1 MDYLSILNQML
12 SLFCIGV
19 IGYVMYKVKILDDA
33 STVRFTKLILNIT
46 LPAQIVTS
54 FMNSRGV
61 ISNKTVFYVF
71 GVTLLCYLIPALI
84 GAVFV
89 LAARAPKQQRGLYL
103 FMHLFANV
111 GFMGFPVISTIFGD
125 EGMIYAVIFN
135 VVFNVLVYSL
145 GIVLIGNNRETVG
158 FQPKLLLNIP
168 FIAALISIILF
179 FTPIQFPTAVMN
191 AFDYLGNVTTPV
203 AMLILGCTIAAMP
216 IKELFD
222 DWRVYLFAAVRLAV
236 VPLAVMMALK
246 LIGVKDP
253 LIAGVMIVLTAM
265 PVATN
270 TTMLAIEYGGDLQLA
285 SKGIFFT
292 TILSVITIPMIAM
305 VC

>member
-19 IGYVMYKVKILDDA
+19 IGYIMYKVKILDDT
-33 STVRFTKLILNIT
+33 STVRFTKLILSIT
-46 LPAQIVTS
+46 LPAQILTS

-61 ISNKTVFYVF
+61 ISNKTVLYVF
-71 GVTLLCYLIPALI
+71 GVTLLCYLMPGLL
-84 GAVFV
+84 GAAFVFV
-89 LAARAPKQQRGLYL
+89 IRAPKQQKGLYL

-125 EGMIYAVIFN
+125 AGMIYAVIFN

-145 GIVLIGNNRETVG
+145 GILLIGNSKETTG

-179 FTPIQFPTAVMN
+179 FTPIQFPSAVMS
-191 AFDYLGNVTTPV
+191 ALDYLGNVTTPV
-203 AMLILGCTIAAMP
+203 AMLILGCTIASMP
-216 IKELFD
+216 VKELFD
-222 DWRVYLFAAVRLAV
+222 DWRVYLFAAMRLAV
-236 VPLAVMMALK
+236 VPLTVMLMLK

-253 LIAGVMIVLTAM
+253 LISGVMIILTGM

-292 TILSVITIPMIAM
+292 TILSVITIPLIAM

>member
-19 IGYVMYKVKILDDA
+19 IGYIMYKVKILDDT
-33 STVRFTKLILNIT
+33 STVRFTKLILSIT
-46 LPAQIVTS
+46 LPAQILTS

-61 ISNKTVFYVF
+61 ISNKTVLYVF
-71 GVTLLCYLIPALI
+71 GVTLLCYLMPGLL
-84 GAVFV
+84 GAAFVFV
-89 LAARAPKQQRGLYL
+89 TRAPKQQKGLYL

-125 EGMIYAVIFN
+125 AGMIYAVIFN

-145 GIVLIGNNRETVG
+145 GILLIGNSKETTG

-179 FTPIQFPTAVMN
+179 FTPIQFPSAVMS
-191 AFDYLGNVTTPV
+191 ALDYLGNVTTPV
-203 AMLILGCTIAAMP
+203 AMLILGCTIASMP
-216 IKELFD
+216 VKELFD
-222 DWRVYLFAAVRLAV
+222 DWRVYLFAAMRLAV
-236 VPLAVMMALK
+236 VPLTVMLMLK

-253 LIAGVMIVLTAM
+253 LISGVMIILTGM

-292 TILSVITIPMIAM
+292 TILSVITIPLIAM

>member
-19 IGYVMYKVKILDDA
+19 IGYIMYKVKILDDT
-33 STVRFTKLILNIT
+33 STVRFTKLILSIT
-46 LPAQIVTS
+46 LPAQILTS

-61 ISNKTVFYVF
+61 ISNKTVLYVF
-71 GVTLLCYLIPALI
+71 GVTLLCYLMPGLL
-84 GAVFV
+84 GAAFVFV
-89 LAARAPKQQRGLYL
+89 TRAPKQQRGLYL

-125 EGMIYAVIFN
+125 AGMIYAVIFN

-145 GIVLIGNNRETVG
+145 GILLIGNSKETTG

-179 FTPIQFPTAVMN
+179 FTPIQFPSAVMS
-191 AFDYLGNVTTPV
+191 ALDYLGNVTTPV
-203 AMLILGCTIAAMP
+203 AMLILGCTIASMP
-216 IKELFD
+216 VKELFD
-222 DWRVYLFAAVRLAV
+222 DWRVYLFAAMRLAV
-236 VPLAVMMALK
+236 VPLTVMLMLK

-253 LIAGVMIVLTAM
+253 LISGVMIILTGM

-270 TTMLAIEYGGDLQLA
+270 TTMLAIEYSGDLQLA

-292 TILSVITIPMIAM
+292 TILSVITIPLIAM

>member
-125 EGMIYAVIFN
+125 EGMIYAV
-135 VVFNVLVYSL
+135 YSL

-179 FTPIQFPTAVMN
+179 FTPIQFPSAVMN

>member
-19 IGYVMYKVKILDDA
+19 IGYIMYKVKILDDT
-33 STVRFTKLILNIT
+33 STVRFTKLILSIT
-46 LPAQIVTS
+46 LPAQILTS

-71 GVTLLCYLIPALI
+71 GVTLLCYLMPGLL
-84 GAVFV
+84 GAAFVFV
-89 LAARAPKQQRGLYL
+89 TRAPKQQRGLYL

-125 EGMIYAVIFN
+125 AGMIYAVIFN

-145 GIVLIGNNRETVG
+145 GILLIGNSKETTG

-179 FTPIQFPTAVMN
+179 FTPIQFPSAVMS
-191 AFDYLGNVTTPV
+191 ALDYLGNVTTPV
-203 AMLILGCTIAAMP
+203 AMLILGCTIASMP
-216 IKELFD
+216 VKELFD
-222 DWRVYLFAAVRLAV
+222 DWRVYLFAAMRLAV
-236 VPLAVMMALK
+236 VPLTVMLMLK

-253 LIAGVMIVLTAM
+253 LISGVMIILTGM

-292 TILSVITIPMIAM
+292 TILSVITIPLIAM

>member
-19 IGYVMYKVKILDDA
+19 IGYIMYKVKILDDT
-33 STVRFTKLILNIT
+33 STVRFTKLILSIT
-46 LPAQIVTS
+46 LPAQILTS

-61 ISNKTVFYVF
+61 ISNKTVLYVF
-71 GVTLLCYLIPALI
+71 GVTLLCYLIPGLL
-84 GAVFV
+84 GAAFVFV
-89 LAARAPKQQRGLYL
+89 TRAPKQQKGLYL

-125 EGMIYAVIFN
+125 AGMIYAVIFN

-145 GIVLIGNNRETVG
+145 GILLIGNSKETTG

-179 FTPIQFPTAVMN
+179 FTPIQFPSAVMS
-191 AFDYLGNVTTPV
+191 ALDYLGNVTTPV
-203 AMLILGCTIAAMP
+203 AMLILGCTIASMP
-216 IKELFD
+216 VKELFD
-222 DWRVYLFAAVRLAV
+222 DWRVYLFAAMRLAV
-236 VPLAVMMALK
+236 VPLTVMLMLK

-253 LIAGVMIVLTAM
+253 LISGVMIILTGM

-292 TILSVITIPMIAM
+292 TILSVITIPLIAM

>member
-19 IGYVMYKVKILDDA
+19 IGYIMYKVKILDDT
-33 STVRFTKLILNIT
+33 STVRFTKLILSIT
-46 LPAQIVTS
+46 LPAQILTS

-61 ISNKTVFYVF
+61 ISNKTVLYVF
-71 GVTLLCYLIPALI
+71 DVTLLCYLMPGLL
-84 GAVFV
+84 GAAFVFV
-89 LAARAPKQQRGLYL
+89 TRAPKQQKGLYL

-125 EGMIYAVIFN
+125 AGMIYAVIFN

-145 GIVLIGNNRETVG
+145 GILLIGNSKETTG

-179 FTPIQFPTAVMN
+179 FTPIQFPSAVMS
-191 AFDYLGNVTTPV
+191 ALDYLGNVTTPV
-203 AMLILGCTIAAMP
+203 AMLILGCTIASMP
-216 IKELFD
+216 VKELFD
-222 DWRVYLFAAVRLAV
+222 DWRVYLFAAMRLAV
-236 VPLAVMMALK
+236 VPLTVMLMLK

-253 LIAGVMIVLTAM
+253 LISGVMIILTGM

-292 TILSVITIPMIAM
+292 TILSVITIPLIAM

>member
-19 IGYVMYKVKILDDA
+19 IGYIMYKVKILDDT
-33 STVRFTKLILNIT
+33 STVRFTKLILSIT
-46 LPAQIVTS
+46 LPAQILTS

-61 ISNKTVFYVF
+61 ISNKTVLYVF
-71 GVTLLCYLIPALI
+71 GVTLLCYLMPGLL
-84 GAVFV
+84 GAAFVFV
-89 LAARAPKQQRGLYL
+89 TRAPKQQKGLYL

-125 EGMIYAVIFN
+125 AGMIYAVIFN

-145 GIVLIGNNRETVG
+145 GILLIGNSKETTG

-179 FTPIQFPTAVMN
+179 FTPIQFPSAVMS
-191 AFDYLGNVTTPV
+191 ALDYLGNVTTPV
-203 AMLILGCTIAAMP
+203 AMLILGCTIASMP
-216 IKELFD
+216 VKELFD
-222 DWRVYLFAAVRLAV
+222 DWRVYLFAAMRLAV
-236 VPLAVMMALK
+236 VPLTVMLMLK

-253 LIAGVMIVLTAM
+253 LISGVMIILTGM

-270 TTMLAIEYGGDLQLA
+270 TTMLAIEYSGDLQLA

-292 TILSVITIPMIAM
+292 TILSVITIPLIAM